1 MADAAASNPPRVRMT
16 APERRATAGLAGI
29 SGLRLFGMF
38 VILPVLALHVE
49 RLEGGASRVLLGTA
63 LGIYGLTQAALQVP
77 FGWASDR
84 WGRKPVVYFGLAVF
98 AAGSVVAAL
107 ATDIAWIIAGRAL
120 QGAGAISAVLIAMA
134 ADLTR
139 DEVRTRAMAVIGV
152 TIGTT
157 FALSLVAGPVLTA
170 WIGVPGI
177 FLLTGAL
184 ALASMAVVRHAIP
197 DVPRPAGARA
207 VPPGALARAL
217 RDGQLA
223 RLNYG
228 VFALHAVLMALFVQV
243 PFALRDNGLA
253 ADRHWLV
260 YLPVLVV
267 SVLLMLP
274 FLRRADQPSRSKRI
288 FAGAVA
294 TLLAAQVALA
304 LSQHSLAALAF
315 ALTLFFAAFN
325 LLEATLPSLISKYAP
340 EDIRGTA
347 VGVYSCLQFLG
358 TFAGGLAGGWLAQ
371 HFGAASVFV
380 LGVALSALWLAAS
393 ATMTVPPARYRT
405 NYSMGET

>member
-1 MADAAASNPPRVRMT
+1 MT
-16 APERRATAGLAGI
+16 
-29 SGLRLFGMF
+29 
-38 VILPVLALHVE
+38 
-49 RLEGGASRVLLGTA
+49 
-63 LGIYGLTQAALQVP
+63 
-77 FGWASDR
+77 
-84 WGRKPVVYFGLAVF
+84 
-98 AAGSVVAAL
+98 
-107 ATDIAWIIAGRAL
+107 
-120 QGAGAISAVLIAMA
+120 

-139 DEVRTRAMAVIGV
+139 DEVRTRAMAVIGI

-170 WIGVPGI
+170 LIGVPGI
-177 FLLTGAL
+177 FFLTAAL
-184 ALASMAVVRHAIP
+184 ALGAMLLIRFAIP
-197 DVPRPAGARA
+197 DPPRAAGSRHAPA
-207 VPPGALARAL
+207 GALARVLA
-217 RDGQLA
+217 DGQLL

-253 ADRHWLV
+253 LERHWLV

-274 FLRRADQPSRSKRI
+274 FLRQADRPARSKTI
-288 FAGAVA
+288 FAGAVL
-294 TLLAAQVALA
+294 TLLASQVALA
-304 LSQHSLAALAF
+304 LSLHALAALVF

-371 HFGAASVFV
+371 RYGGAAVFV
-380 LGVALSALWLAAS
+380 LGVALTAIWFAAS
-393 ATMTVPPARYRT
+393 ATMTVPPARYGR

>member
-1 MADAAASNPPRVRMT
+1 MSAV
-16 APERRATAGLAGI
+16 EKRATVGLAGI

-38 VILPVLALHVE
+38 VILPVLALYVE
-49 RLEGGASRVLLGTA
+49 RLPGGASRVLLGTA

-84 WGRKPVVYFGLAVF
+84 WGRKPVVHFGLAVF

-107 ATDIAWIIAGRAL
+107 ATDIAWIIVGRAL

-139 DEVRTRAMAVIGV
+139 DEVRTRAMAVIGI

-157 FALSLVAGPVLTA
+157 FALSLIAGPVLTA

-184 ALASMAVVRHAIP
+184 ALASMAVVRYAIP
-197 DVPRPAGARA
+197 DVPRPAGAHA

-274 FLRRADQPSRSKRI
+274 FLRRADQPARGKRI
-288 FAGAVA
+288 FTGAVA

-304 LSQHSLAALAF
+304 LSQHSLAALAV

-325 LLEATLPSLISKYAP
+325 LLEATLPALISKCAP
-340 EDIRGTA
+340 EEIRGTA

-380 LGVALSALWLAAS
+380 LGIALAAIWFAAS
-393 ATMTVPPARYRT
+393 ATMTMPPARYRS

>member
-1 MADAAASNPPRVRMT
+1 MSAV
-16 APERRATAGLAGI
+16 EKRATVGLAGI

-38 VILPVLALHVE
+38 VILPVLALYVE
-49 RLEGGASRVLLGTA
+49 RLPGGASRVLLGTA

-84 WGRKPVVYFGLAVF
+84 WGRKPVVHFGLAVF

-107 ATDIAWIIAGRAL
+107 ATDIAWIIVGRAL

-139 DEVRTRAMAVIGV
+139 DEVRTRAMAVIGI

-157 FALSLVAGPVLTA
+157 FALSLIAGPVLTA

-184 ALASMAVVRHAIP
+184 ALASMAVVRYAIP
-197 DVPRPAGARA
+197 DVPRPAGAHA

-217 RDGQLA
+217 RDGPLA

-274 FLRRADQPSRSKRI
+274 FLRRADQPARGKRI
-288 FAGAVA
+288 FTGAVA

-304 LSQHSLAALAF
+304 LSQHSLAALAV

-325 LLEATLPSLISKYAP
+325 LLEATLPALISKCAP
-340 EDIRGTA
+340 EEIRGTA

-380 LGVALSALWLAAS
+380 LGVALAAIWFAAS
-393 ATMTVPPARYRT
+393 ATMTMPPARYRS

>member
-1 MADAAASNPPRVRMT
+1 MT
-16 APERRATAGLAGI
+16 ATERHATIGLAGI

-38 VILPVLALHVE
+38 VILPVLALYVE
-49 RLEGGASRVLLGTA
+49 RLPGGASRVLLGTA

-84 WGRKPVVYFGLAVF
+84 WGRKPVVHFGLAVF

-107 ATDIAWIIAGRAL
+107 ATDIAWIIVGRAL

-139 DEVRTRAMAVIGV
+139 DEVRTRAMAVIGI

-157 FALSLVAGPVLTA
+157 FALSLIAGPVLTA

-184 ALASMAVVRHAIP
+184 ALASMAVVRYAIP
-197 DVPRPAGARA
+197 DVPRPAGAHA

-274 FLRRADQPSRSKRI
+274 FLRRADQPARGKRI
-288 FAGAVA
+288 FTGAVA

-304 LSQHSLAALAF
+304 LSQHSLAALAV

-325 LLEATLPSLISKYAP
+325 LLEATLPALISKCAP
-340 EDIRGTA
+340 EEIRGTA

-380 LGVALSALWLAAS
+380 LGVALAAIWFAAS
-393 ATMTVPPARYRT
+393 ATMTMPPARYRS

>member
-1 MADAAASNPPRVRMT
+1 MSAV
-16 APERRATAGLAGI
+16 EKRATVGLAGI

-38 VILPVLALHVE
+38 VILPVLALYVE
-49 RLEGGASRVLLGTA
+49 RLPGGASRVLLGTA

-84 WGRKPVVYFGLAVF
+84 WGRKPVVHFGLAVF

-107 ATDIAWIIAGRAL
+107 ATDIAWIIVGRAL

-139 DEVRTRAMAVIGV
+139 DEVRTRAMAVIGI

-157 FALSLVAGPVLTA
+157 FALSLIAGPVLTA

-184 ALASMAVVRHAIP
+184 ALASMAVVRYAIP
-197 DVPRPAGARA
+197 DVPRPAGAHA

-274 FLRRADQPSRSKRI
+274 FLRRADQPARGKRI
-288 FAGAVA
+288 FTGAVA

-304 LSQHSLAALAF
+304 LSQHSLAALAV

-325 LLEATLPSLISKYAP
+325 LLEATLPALISKCAP
-340 EDIRGTA
+340 EEIRGTA

-380 LGVALSALWLAAS
+380 LGVALAAIWFAAS
-393 ATMTVPPARYRT
+393 ATMTMPPARYRS

>member
-1 MADAAASNPPRVRMT
+1 MT
-16 APERRATAGLAGI
+16 AAERRATAGLAGI

-38 VILPVLALHVE
+38 VILPVLALYVE
-49 RLEGGASRVLLGTA
+49 RLPGGASRVLLGTA

-107 ATDIAWIIAGRAL
+107 ATDIAWIIVGRAL

-197 DVPRPAGARA
+197 DVPRPAGARV
-207 VPPGALARAL
+207 VPPGSLARAL

-274 FLRRADQPSRSKRI
+274 FLRRADQPARSKRI
-288 FAGAVA
+288 FTGAVA
-294 TLLAAQVALA
+294 TLVAAQVALA

-340 EDIRGTA
+340 EEIRGTA

-380 LGVALSALWLAAS
+380 LGVALSAIWFAAS
-393 ATMTVPPARYRT
+393 ATMTVPPARYRS

>member
-1 MADAAASNPPRVRMT
+1 MSAV
-16 APERRATAGLAGI
+16 ERRATVGLAGI

-38 VILPVLALHVE
+38 VILPVLALYVE
-49 RLEGGASRVLLGTA
+49 RLPGGASRVLLGTA

-84 WGRKPVVYFGLAVF
+84 WGRKPVVHFGLAVF

-107 ATDIAWIIAGRAL
+107 ATDIAWIIVGRAL

-139 DEVRTRAMAVIGV
+139 DEVRTRAMAVIGI

-157 FALSLVAGPVLTA
+157 FALSLIAGPVLTA

-184 ALASMAVVRHAIP
+184 ALASMAVVRYAIP
-197 DVPRPAGARA
+197 DVPRPAGAHA

-274 FLRRADQPSRSKRI
+274 FLRRADQPARGKRI
-288 FAGAVA
+288 FTGAVA

-304 LSQHSLAALAF
+304 LSQHSLAALAV

-325 LLEATLPSLISKYAP
+325 LLEATLPALISKCAP
-340 EDIRGTA
+340 EEIRGTA

-380 LGVALSALWLAAS
+380 LGVALAAIWFAAS
-393 ATMTVPPARYRT
+393 ATMTMPPARYRS

>member
-1 MADAAASNPPRVRMT
+1 MT
-16 APERRATAGLAGI
+16 ATERHATIGLAGI

-38 VILPVLALHVE
+38 VILPVLALYVE
-49 RLEGGASRVLLGTA
+49 RLPGGASRVLLGVA

-84 WGRKPVVYFGLAVF
+84 WGRKPVVHFGLAVF

-107 ATDIAWIIAGRAL
+107 ATDIAWIIVGRAL

-139 DEVRTRAMAVIGV
+139 DEVRTRAMAVIGI

-157 FALSLVAGPVLTA
+157 FALSLIAGPVLTA

-177 FLLTGAL
+177 FLLTGGL
-184 ALASMAVVRHAIP
+184 ALASMAVVRYAIP
-197 DVPRPAGARA
+197 DVPRPAGAHA

-274 FLRRADQPSRSKRI
+274 FLRRADQPARGKRI
-288 FAGAVA
+288 FTGAVA

-304 LSQHSLAALAF
+304 LSQHSLAALAV

-325 LLEATLPSLISKYAP
+325 LLEATLPALISKCAP
-340 EDIRGTA
+340 EEIRGTA

-380 LGVALSALWLAAS
+380 LGVALAAIWFAAS
-393 ATMTVPPARYRT
+393 ATMTMPPARYRS

>member
-1 MADAAASNPPRVRMT
+1 MT
-16 APERRATAGLAGI
+16 ATERRATVGLAGI

-38 VILPVLALHVE
+38 VILPVLALYVE
-49 RLEGGASRVLLGTA
+49 RLPGGASRVLLGTA

-84 WGRKPVVYFGLAVF
+84 WGRKPVVYFGLALF
-98 AAGSVVAAL
+98 AAGSLVAAL
-107 ATDIAWIIAGRAL
+107 ATDIAWIIVGRAL
-120 QGAGAISAVLIAMA
+120 QGGGAISAVLIAMA

-184 ALASMAVVRHAIP
+184 AIASMGVVRHAIP
-197 DVPRPAGARA
+197 ELPRTAARA
-207 VPPGALARAL
+207 AAPGSLGRAL

-274 FLRRADQPSRSKRI
+274 FLRRADQPARSKRI
-288 FAGAVA
+288 FTGAVA

-325 LLEATLPSLISKYAP
+325 LLEATLPALISKYAP

-358 TFAGGLAGGWLAQ
+358 TFAGGVAGGWLAQ
-371 HFGAASVFV
+371 HVGAASVFV
-380 LGVALSALWLAAS
+380 LGVVLTALWFAAS
-393 ATMTVPPARYRT
+393 ATMTVPPARYRS

>member
-1 MADAAASNPPRVRMT
+1 MSAV
-16 APERRATAGLAGI
+16 ERRATVGLAGI

-38 VILPVLALHVE
+38 VILPVLALYVE
-49 RLEGGASRVLLGTA
+49 RLPGGASRVLLGTA

-84 WGRKPVVYFGLAVF
+84 WGRKPVVHFGLAVF

-107 ATDIAWIIAGRAL
+107 ATDIAWIIVGRAL

-139 DEVRTRAMAVIGV
+139 DEVRTRAMAVIGI

-157 FALSLVAGPVLTA
+157 FALSLIAGPVLTA

-184 ALASMAVVRHAIP
+184 ALASMAVVRYAIP
-197 DVPRPAGARA
+197 DVPRPAGAHA

-274 FLRRADQPSRSKRI
+274 FLRRADQPARGKRV
-288 FAGAVA
+288 FTGAVA

-304 LSQHSLAALAF
+304 LSQHSLAALAV

-325 LLEATLPSLISKYAP
+325 LLEATLPALISKCAP
-340 EDIRGTA
+340 EEIRGTA

-380 LGVALSALWLAAS
+380 LGVALAAIWFAAS
-393 ATMTVPPARYRT
+393 ATMTMPPARYRS